1 MSTTLAPLPPGP
13 RSPIRSNQSLR
24 RQAVAEKDDAPV
36 TAAADR
42 AVVRWLVACA
52 LAVTLAVA
60 VGGITRLTESGLSIT
75 QWQPLSGVFPPVGG
89 AEWADAYQ
97 RYLATPEAQTV
108 HKGITLSAFKGLYW
122 WEWTHRMLARGV
134 GLVLAIPFFV
144 LLMRRQIRSGMRLR
158 LANLP
163 LLAAMQGGM
172 GWYMVQSGL
181 SGRSSVSPYRLVA
194 HLAIALVIFGVAVWT
209 ASELRQPRELIGAIH
224 VRKSRLG
231 LPVLLSLA
239 ALVFTTM
246 LSGGFVAGLD
256 AGKIFNTF
264 PLMEGRLIPAGYGA
278 LESWRNAFENPVAA
292 QLHHRI
298 LALGTAALV
307 WMTWLIAVTRAWPRG
322 LQRRLS
328 AAAVI
333 AVIQVGL
340 GVATVLLAV
349 PLTVAVL
356 HQLGAMA
363 LLAVLLAAAATESSF
378 PMKPAGS
385 AFRA

>member
-1 MSTTLAPLPPGP
+1 MSTTLASLPPQH
-13 RSPIRSNQSLR
+13 RSPIRSNHTPH
-24 RQAVAEKDDAPV
+24 RQAVEEKDDAPV
-36 TAAADR
+36 SAAADR
-42 AVVRWLVACA
+42 AVVHWLVACA

-75 QWQPLSGVFPPVGG
+75 QWKPLSGVLPPLRS
-89 AEWADAYQ
+89 AEWAEAYQ
-97 RYLATPEAQTV
+97 SYLATPEAQTV
-108 HKGITLSAFKGLYW
+108 HQGITMSAFKGLYW

-134 GLVLAIPFFV
+134 GLVLAIPFFA
-144 LLMRRQIRSGMRLR
+144 LLMRRQIRPGMRLR

-209 ASELRQPRELIGAIH
+209 ASELRQPRLIGAIH

-231 LPVLLSLA
+231 LSVLLSLA
-239 ALVFTTM
+239 ALVFATM

-256 AGKIFNTF
+256 AGRIFNTF

-278 LESWRNAFENPVAA
+278 LETWRNAFENPIAA

-298 LALGTAALV
+298 LALGTAVLV
-307 WMTWLIAVTRAWPRG
+307 CLAWLFAVTRAWPPP
-322 LQRRLS
+322 LRRWLS
-328 AAAVI
+328 VAAVI
-333 AVIQVGL
+333 AAIQAGL
-340 GVATVLLAV
+340 GVVTVLLAV
-349 PLTVAVL
+349 PLPVAVL

-363 LLAVLLAAAATESSF
+363 LLAVLLSAAASESTF